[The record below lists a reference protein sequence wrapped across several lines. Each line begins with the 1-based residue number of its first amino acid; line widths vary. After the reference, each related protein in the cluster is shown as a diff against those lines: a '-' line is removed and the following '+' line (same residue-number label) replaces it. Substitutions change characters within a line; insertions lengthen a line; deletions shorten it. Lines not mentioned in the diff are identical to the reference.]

1 MLNRTLVRRL
11 NQLEARLPGPTKL
24 EDFHTIL
31 FFDAKDETPSLT
43 LQFGPNGSQTFTD
56 LTDPANPRIWTRP

>member
-1 MLNRTLVRRL
+1 MTTRNLSGRL
-11 NQLEARLPGPTKL
+11 SQLEARLPSPTKP

>member
-24 EDFHTIL
+24 EDFHTIVFL
-31 FFDAKDETPSLT
+31 GANDEAPTLT
-43 LQFGPNGSQTFTD
+43 LQFGPNGSGTWTD